1 MPFYPEDVI
10 QQLKSQADISL
21 VIQQFL
27 PLKRSGTNRFVGVCP
42 FHDDHSPSMT
52 VNPTLGIYKC
62 FACGAGGDVFK
73 FVQEHEKIDFNGAV
87 EWVANFVGFSLPK
100 FASKENAEVQEE
112 KGMIRKLNELA
123 CNWFEQQLSL
133 SEKALEYLA
142 KRNIS
147 EQTRKQFHIG
157 YAPDKRE
164 GLIAYA
170 AKNGFSPKDCLRA
183 GLAVEKKNGGIDD
196 KFRDRL
202 MIAIQ
207 NQSGTVVAFGGRD
220 LAPKQ
225 EGFERPKYM
234 NSPETPL
241 YNKSE
246 ILFGLNHSRTAIAK
260 ENAVIIVEGYFDL
273 ISLYQGG
280 VQNVVAAS
288 GTALTDFHANI
299 LARYAKTAYLVFDG
313 DEAGRK
319 ATHRTIEIVLPKGI
333 VPRIFA
339 LSRPDGTK
347 IDPDNFV
354 NEQGAEAFHEQL
366 KGAEDWLS
374 YLSHNSDLQGIEDR
388 AKFITYVKS
397 VVKSIQDKE
406 LQNQYVELIAE
417 RFNTKPTLEGIQGIR
432 PQKKPKAAAP
442 QAPQD
447 IAEYAEYGEV
457 PQQSAE
463 PERVPWELLSPLEVR
478 FANLLVRNPTLLD
491 RACEYFDVELAA
503 SGIQFFESSII
514 DEFVNTVIAGYTETG
529 YFSPQTLY
537 EQLSPLLKQFMEN
550 LPEET
555 WTSPKEI
562 YEFYESLMVLN
573 LRLCD
578 RFRKGIALDMP
589 EGVQKRL
596 DLNKF
601 MQNMEKLY
609 SLYKQGKLSLD
620 ALADQLI
627 KSKQPLLHILAAT
640 QG

>member
-1 MPFYPEDVI
+1 
-10 QQLKSQADISL
+10 
-21 VIQQFL
+21 
-27 PLKRSGTNRFVGVCP
+27 
-42 FHDDHSPSMT
+42 
-52 VNPTLGIYKC
+52 
-62 FACGAGGDVFK
+62 
-73 FVQEHEKIDFNGAV
+73 
-87 EWVANFVGFSLPK
+87 
-100 FASKENAEVQEE
+100 
-112 KGMIRKLNELA
+112 
-123 CNWFEQQLSL
+123 
-133 SEKALEYLA
+133 
-142 KRNIS
+142 
-147 EQTRKQFHIG
+147 
-157 YAPDKRE
+157 
-164 GLIAYA
+164 
-170 AKNGFSPKDCLRA
+170 
-183 GLAVEKKNGGIDD
+183 
-196 KFRDRL
+196 
-202 MIAIQ
+202 
-207 NQSGTVVAFGGRD
+207 
-220 LAPKQ
+220 
-225 EGFERPKYM
+225 
-234 NSPETPL
+234 
-241 YNKSE
+241 
-246 ILFGLNHSRTAIAK
+246 
-260 ENAVIIVEGYFDL
+260 
-273 ISLYQGG
+273 
-280 VQNVVAAS
+280 
-288 GTALTDFHANI
+288 
-299 LARYAKTAYLVFDG
+299 
-313 DEAGRK
+313 
-319 ATHRTIEIVLPKGI
+319 
-333 VPRIFA
+333 
-339 LSRPDGTK
+339 
-347 IDPDNFV
+347 
-354 NEQGAEAFHEQL
+354 
-366 KGAEDWLS
+366 
-374 YLSHNSDLQGIEDR
+374 GIEDR

-578 RFRKGIALDMP
+578 RFRKGIALDTP